1 MRYQRSS
8 KVTWELVDE
17 RAVILDADG
26 STLTTLNAVGT
37 LIWRDLDQPREAAEL
52 SRRLVGHFPQVDP
65 RQLECDAD
73 EFLHLLA
80 GDGLVVAAVA

>member
-1 MRYQRSS
+1 MRYHRSS

-37 LIWRDLDQPREAAEL
+37 LLWRDLDQPREAAEL
-52 SRRLVGHFPQVDP
+52 SRRLAPHFPHIDP
-65 RQLECDAD
+65 HQLECDAD

-80 GDGLVVAAVA
+80 GDGLVIAAAA